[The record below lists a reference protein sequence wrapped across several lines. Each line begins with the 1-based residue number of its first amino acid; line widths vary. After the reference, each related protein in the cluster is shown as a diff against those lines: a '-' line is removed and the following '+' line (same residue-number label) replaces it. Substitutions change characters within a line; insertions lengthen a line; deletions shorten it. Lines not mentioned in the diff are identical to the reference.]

1 MSPWQLIQQY
11 KGYVNKYGQKKVDSF
26 CKFYL
31 MPGVTHGN
39 GIKMDYL
46 SWLNEWRST
55 GKYPTKTLYATM
67 KKTGG
72 QMPWLLFQAGCN
84 MWAGIL

>member
-1 MSPWQLIQQY
+1 
-11 KGYVNKYGQKKVDSF
+11 
-26 CKFYL
+26 

-46 SWLNEWRST
+46 SWLDEWRST

-72 QMPWLLFQAGCN
+72 QMPMAAFPGWVQYVGGNPLNGDSYKVNNNVPVNFWKN
-84 MWAGIL
+84 FD